1 MHHAFVIGAVLLT
14 GACGFHPRDAGVA
27 TLSPA
32 LSSLRV
38 EGGQEVVSES
48 VRNALIV
55 DAGARITEEAGVP
68 LLTLTPEL
76 IQSEVLAITAAGTQS
91 DFLLNYSLGY
101 SLRAAD
107 GAILIPARTIK
118 LQREY
123 TFDKLNVL
131 ASERQDEFLR
141 AAMRRDA
148 VQQILRALAA
158 VRPAST
164 TVTPNA
170 N

>member
-1 MHHAFVIGAVLLT
+1 MRLLLVLGAILLI

-27 TLSPA
+27 TLAPA
-32 LSSLRV
+32 LAVLRV
-38 EGGQEVVSES
+38 EGSQEVVREA

-55 DAGARITEEAGVP
+55 DAGARITEAAGVP
-68 LLTLTPEL
+68 LLTLTSES

-91 DFLLNYSLGY
+91 DFLLNYSIGY

-107 GAILIPARTIK
+107 GAMLIPARTIR

-131 ASERQDEFLR
+131 ASERHDDFLR

-148 VQQILRALAA
+148 VQQILRALAV
-158 VRPAST
+158 VRPG
-164 TVTPNA
+164 VQPEIPNA